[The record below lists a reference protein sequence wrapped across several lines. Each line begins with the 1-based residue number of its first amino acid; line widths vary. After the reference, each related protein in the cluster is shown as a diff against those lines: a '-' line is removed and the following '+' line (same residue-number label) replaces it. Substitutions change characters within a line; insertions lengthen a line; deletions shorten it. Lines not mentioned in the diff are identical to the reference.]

1 LPAKCKITIFTISG
15 EKVVVL
21 NHDDE
26 EDGNLFW
33 DVRTLNNQE
42 VAPGL
47 YIFSV
52 ENLVSGFEGEK
63 FIGKF
68 AVVR

>member
-1 LPAKCKITIFTISG
+1 M
-15 EKVVVL
+15 
-21 NHDDE
+21 
-26 EDGNLFW
+26 
-33 DVRTLNNQE
+33 NNQE